1 MGSLGQKVDFMQ
13 ICKSTS
19 AELNGVLNLECV
31 SLKMEFS
38 IQSRQTFLIVA
49 LKLSQK
55 DLRLS
60 QLDPKSPIHPSIH
73 PYSDPL
79 ILTKVAGG
87 ALAFPS
93 CLQAAGA

>member
-1 MGSLGQKVDFMQ
+1 MFVLRDFLASIQLTVPGVLYTGYVQSEIYLTLCMGSLGQKVDFMQ

-55 DLRLS
+55 V
-60 QLDPKSPIHPSIH
+60 QI
-73 PYSDPL
+73 
-79 ILTKVAGG
+79 
-87 ALAFPS
+87 
-93 CLQAAGA
+93 